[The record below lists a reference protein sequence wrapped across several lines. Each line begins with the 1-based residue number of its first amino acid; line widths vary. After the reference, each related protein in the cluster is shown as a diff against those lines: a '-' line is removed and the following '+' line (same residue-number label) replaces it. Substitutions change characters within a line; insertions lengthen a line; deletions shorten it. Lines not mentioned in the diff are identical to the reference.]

1 MDLKEYQELVDNKQ
15 KEVNQALRS
24 LEDIDH
30 RLGLIHSD
38 TKVCLST
45 ETEDNR
51 IVTIKVSDIIPE
63 NVLSDLFDKTVAEM
77 KHARA
82 DIERR
87 LDKALGIERKP
98 AIPNP
103 VFEEAIKDMV
113 KPTQK
118 VENNT
123 SNKGVTIEQI
133 QELLDKGLN
142 QKQIAVQLGITQP
155 SVNWRIKKYN
165 LVAHIKNSKKEEKG
179 ELRSL
184 VSVSSDDKEA
194 IYAFLSKKIPE
205 IKALYTNG
213 PFDLKKLAVEYACD
227 KKVLHE
233 FLAKNGLLKPSKN
246 DPFKGK

>member
-63 NVLSDLFDKTVAEM
+63 DVLSDLFDKTVAEM

-82 DIERR
+82 NIERR

-98 AIPNP
+98 AIENP
-103 VFEEAIKDMV
+103 VFEEAVKDMV
-113 KPTQK
+113 EQNQHKTINTVHKSTPRVSKMQIDEVTDMIRSGKTLEDITKFYGYKSNQTVK
-118 VENNT
+118 NFVE
-123 SNKGVTIEQI
+123 
-133 QELLDKGLN
+133 
-142 QKQIAVQLGITQP
+142 
-155 SVNWRIKKYN
+155 
-165 LVAHIKNSKKEEKG
+165 KNSI
-179 ELRSL
+179 
-184 VSVSSDDKEA
+184 SVKPLKLDDG
-194 IYAFLSKKIPE
+194 KIR
-205 IKALYTNG
+205 ACYTNG
-213 PFDLKKLAVEYACD
+213 PFTMKQIAEEFHLDTKAMHEYC
-227 KKVLHE
+227 KEH
-233 FLAKNGLLKPSKN
+233 GLLKPSKN